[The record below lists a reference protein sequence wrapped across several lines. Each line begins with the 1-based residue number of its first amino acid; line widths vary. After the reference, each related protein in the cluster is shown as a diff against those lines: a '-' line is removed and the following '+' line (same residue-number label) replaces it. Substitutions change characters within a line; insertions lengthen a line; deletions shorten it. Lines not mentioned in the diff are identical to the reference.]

1 MDDSENT
8 GMARAGKGFGLWG
21 LILLGG
27 VLILIEVAV
36 LVGPLV
42 LSPSYHL
49 RRLVIENAGFWPGLL
64 YDWVPNYAGQPLA
77 MFLTYGFLHAGP
89 IHLLVNLITLWSL
102 GRGVIGRTG
111 IAKFFALYL
120 ASLVGGAA
128 VYAVLATGAQPMVG
142 ASGAL
147 FGLAG
152 AVLAW
157 EYLDRFSGAL
167 SLWPVGRAVVLLL
180 VLNVVLWWAMDGVLA
195 WQTHLGGFI
204 AGWLMAMLLDP
215 TARSA

>member
-1 MDDSENT
+1 M
-8 GMARAGKGFGLWG
+8 
-21 LILLGG
+21 
-27 VLILIEVAV
+27 
-36 LVGPLV
+36 
-42 LSPSYHL
+42 
-49 RRLVIENAGFWPGLL
+49 
-64 YDWVPNYAGQPLA
+64 
-77 MFLTYGFLHAGP
+77 
-89 IHLLVNLITLWSL
+89 
-102 GRGVIGRTG
+102 
-111 IAKFFALYL
+111 AKFFALYL
-120 ASLVGGAA
+120 ASLVSGAA

-142 ASGAL
+142 AAGAL

-157 EYLDRFSGAL
+157 EYLERFSGAL

-204 AGWLMAMLLDP
+204 AGCLMAMLLDP